1 MTVPGYDENGFQNM
15 TSAWHFGGKNIEWD
29 GFGYGTIDG
38 NGQAWYDFV
47 DGENNYPGRPHGI
60 TIFAEDSIIK
70 GLRIVQSQMW
80 YVMVHPP
87 PEGST
92 PIVRLI

>member
-1 MTVPGYDENGFQNM
+1 MWE
-15 TSAWHFGGKNIEWD
+15 

-60 TIFAEDSIIK
+60 TIFAEDSTIK
-70 GLRIVQSQMW
+70 GLRFVQSQMW
-80 YVMVHPP
+80 CVETVARAAAPSRTDEMILTCP
-87 PEGST
+87 G
-92 PIVRLI
+92 L